1 MKKKFKQHELSDEV
15 FIFDDGYRG
24 DCPHEDTDLIGYW
37 MWMECRFPDALW
49 FHSPNETRKPTPQ
62 YLESRRRKGVL
73 PGVSDVVILTPGLKW
88 HKATIEVKRHDT
100 SLSKWQPGQ
109 IPFLNRSAKSG
120 SFSAVAGGLHQLKR
134 ATLFYFGLPLDVD

>member
-1 MKKKFKQHELSDEV
+1 MKKRFKQHELSDEV

-37 MWMECRFPDALW
+37 MWMEYRFPDALW
-49 FHSPNETRKPTPQ
+49 FHSPNETRNPTPQ

-88 HKATIEVKRHDT
+88 YKATIEVKRHDT
-100 SLSKWQPGQ
+100 SLSKWQHGQ
-109 IPFLNRSAKSG
+109 IPFLNRSAESG
-120 SFSAVAGGLHQLKR
+120 SFAAVAGGLEQLKI
-134 ATLFYFGLPLDVD
+134 ATLFYFGLLSDVD